1 MPSWQPALTMLAC
14 PACRETLAIRE
25 DVVPPAVGCTGCRRL
40 YPIVDGIPVLIVER
54 AFRETA

>member
-1 MPSWQPALTMLAC
+1 MLAC